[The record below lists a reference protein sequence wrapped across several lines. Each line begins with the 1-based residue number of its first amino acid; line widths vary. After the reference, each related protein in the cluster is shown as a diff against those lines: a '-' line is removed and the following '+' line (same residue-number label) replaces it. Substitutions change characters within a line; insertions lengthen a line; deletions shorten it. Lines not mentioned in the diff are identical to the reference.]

1 MIKVASFNVQKFGQR
16 KVKNQQVFMTLLKI
30 IKRYDIVVIMEVV
43 DRSGLSIEILLDALG
58 RDKYAYMASDRLG
71 RGRYKEQYVFLYN
84 MSSVYVTDTYQYDDM
99 ALQDCDVFA
108 RDPFIV
114 RFKILNTKNISNLTV
129 VPLHT
134 KPVDSK
140 AEIDG
145 LKCVVEHIRHMW
157 RTNNVMIVGDFN
169 ADGNYVSCNS
179 MQRISIRCDPNYFW
193 LVHDDEDTTTCTSND
208 HTYDR
213 IVVYGKK
220 LAKACGYAAKP
231 FNYQEAYNMT
241 EQQALA
247 VSDHY
252 PVEVNISI

>member
-1 MIKVASFNVQKFGQR
+1 MIKVASFNVQRFGRR
-16 KVKNQQVFMTLLKI
+16 KVKNQQVFITLLKI
-30 IKRYDIVVIMEVV
+30 IKRYDIVVILEVV
-43 DRSGLSIEILLDALG
+43 DQSGLSIETLLDALG
-58 RDKYAYMASDRLG
+58 RDEYAYVASDRLG
-71 RGRYKEQYVFLYN
+71 RGRYKEQYVFLYKV
-84 MSSVYVTDTYQYDDM
+84 SSVSVKDTYQYDDV

-114 RFKILNTKNISNLTV
+114 RFKLLNAKNIHDLTV

-134 KPVDSK
+134 KPIDSK

-145 LKCVVEHIRHMW
+145 LKCVVEHVRRTW
-157 RTNNVMIVGDFN
+157 RTDNVMIMGDFN

-179 MQRISIRCDPNYFW
+179 MRCISIRCDPNYFW
-193 LVHDDEDTTTCTSND
+193 LVHDDEDTTTRTTND

-220 LAKACGYAAKP
+220 LAKACGCAAKP
-231 FNYQEAYNMT
+231 FNYQEVYDMT

-252 PVEVNISI
+252 PVEVDINI